1 MKVTQAVLGQNKTTI
16 FPFQPHIT
24 FLKKDQ
30 MAIIYIPLERKFYA
44 LFNGVYGF
52 GI

>member
-1 MKVTQAVLGQNKTTI
+1 MKVTQAVVGQNKTTI

-24 FLKKDQ
+24 YLKMVQ

-44 LFNGVYGF
+44 LFNGIYGF
-52 GI
+52 EV